1 MNEAIFVSSCVRGEI
16 DGVHEWG
23 APQLQIRV
31 KALTIL
37 LQIAHRGLTTSGSN
51 RAIFPVMKARILL
64 PAIFIFTAA
73 VAFAAEP
80 DKGLTV
86 HEWGTFTSVQG
97 ADGVQA
103 NWNPFVAPELPLFV
117 YNRGGPN
124 VNGTILGYKTA
135 FTTRQRMET
144 PVIYFY
150 SDHALTAD
158 VAVRFPQ
165 GVVTEWYPDKSAV
178 APSQLAPMA
187 ISPNAMPVFHLKDAQ
202 VAPVPAKVVPGGSDL
217 RTIIHDVVRS
227 APLTP
232 PALHWKN
239 VEILPPSADPAS
251 LPRENSGSHY
261 YAARE
266 TDASLLRT
274 TSDGKAETEKFLFYR
289 GVAGFVAPLTVKPVG
304 DDAAQVSL
312 TNSGPEEL
320 RNLFVYEVRADGRLA
335 WMPVLKLAPDETQA
349 VALSQ
354 ATGSGADSLAAAL
367 RSALVRE
374 GLYEKEAAAM
384 VKTWESSWFNERGMR
399 VLYTLPRA
407 WTDRVLPLTVTPVP
421 TSIERVMVA
430 RAEIITPQMEAAL
443 REKVDRYIAAKPEE
457 RAKIVEETRAL
468 GFGRFADVVMSRIRT
483 GGHPQEYYRLSWE
496 LIEATR
502 LTPKSAAKL

>member
-1 MNEAIFVSSCVRGEI
+1 
-16 DGVHEWG
+16 
-23 APQLQIRV
+23 
-31 KALTIL
+31 
-37 LQIAHRGLTTSGSN
+37 
-51 RAIFPVMKARILL
+51 MKTRILL

-73 VAFAAEP
+73 VALAADP
-80 DKGLTV
+80 DKGLIV

-97 ADGVQA
+97 ADGVQVY
-103 NWNPFVAPELPLFV
+103 WNPFVAPELPKFV
-117 YNRGGPN
+117 YDRHAPE
-124 VNGTILGYKTA
+124 LGSTYKTGVV
-135 FTTRQRMET
+135 TRQRMET

-165 GVVTEWYPDKSAV
+165 GTVTEWYPDKSAV
-178 APSQLAPMA
+178 TPNQLMPTV
-187 ISPNAMPVFHLKDAQ
+187 ISPNAIPAQHLKDAQ
-202 VAPVPAKVVPGGSDL
+202 AAPAPANVVPGGTYASIL
-217 RTIIHDVVRS
+217 PIIPAPTVS
-227 APLTP
+227 AP
-232 PALHWKN
+232 PALHWKK
-239 VEILPPSADPAS
+239 VEILPPSADAAS
-251 LPRENSGSHY
+251 LPQENSGSHY

-274 TSDGKAETEKFLFYR
+274 MSDGKAETEKFLFYR
-289 GVAGFVAPLTVKPVG
+289 GVASFVAPLTVKPVG
-304 DDAAQVSL
+304 DAAQVSL

-320 RNLFVYEVRADGRLA
+320 TNLFVYEVRADGRLA
-335 WMPVLKLAPDETQA
+335 WMPVSKLAPGESQA

-354 ATGSGADSLAAAL
+354 AIDSGADSLAAAL

-407 WTDRVLPLTVTPVP
+407 WTDRTLPLTVTPAP
-421 TSIERVMVA
+421 KSIERVMVA

-457 RAKIVEETRAL
+457 RAKIVDETRAL
-468 GFGRFADVVMSRIRT
+468 GLGRFADVVMSRIRA
-483 GGHPQEYYRLSWE
+483 GAHPQEYYQLSWQ
-496 LIEATR
+496 LLEAMR
-502 LTPKSAAKL
+502 ATPISAAKL

>member
-1 MNEAIFVSSCVRGEI
+1 
-16 DGVHEWG
+16 
-23 APQLQIRV
+23 
-31 KALTIL
+31 
-37 LQIAHRGLTTSGSN
+37 
-51 RAIFPVMKARILL
+51 MKARILL
-64 PAIFIFTAA
+64 PTIFIFTAA
-73 VAFAAEP
+73 ALFAAEP

-103 NWNPFVAPELPLFV
+103 NWNPFVAPELPRFV
-117 YNRGGPN
+117 YDRHAPELGG
-124 VNGTILGYKTA
+124 TFKTG

-165 GVVTEWYPDKSAV
+165 GIVTEWYPDKSAV
-178 APSQLAPMA
+178 PPSPIPVM
-187 ISPNAMPVFHLKDAQ
+187 INPNAIPAQHWKDPQA
-202 VAPVPAKVVPGGSDL
+202 AAASAKGVQSAADL
-217 RTIIHDVVRS
+217 RTIIPTVVPS
-227 APLTP
+227 APP
-232 PALHWKN
+232 APAALHWKK
-239 VEILPPSADPAS
+239 VEILPPSADAVS
-251 LPRENSGSHY
+251 LPQENSGSHY

-274 TSDGKAETEKFLFYR
+274 TTDGKTETEKFLFYR
-289 GVAGFVAPLTVKPVG
+289 GVASFVAPLTVKPVG
-304 DDAAQVSL
+304 NDGGQVSL
-312 TNSGPEEL
+312 TNSGAEEL
-320 RNLFVYEVRADGRLA
+320 ANLFVYEVRADGRVA
-335 WMPVLKLAPDETQA
+335 WMPVPKLAPGESQTVDI
-349 VALSQ
+349 SQ
-354 ATGSGADSLAAAL
+354 ATGAGVDVMVGLL

-384 VKTWESSWFNERGMR
+384 VKTWESSWFSERGMR

-407 WTDRVLPLTVTPVP
+407 WTDRMLPLTVTPVP
-421 TSIERVMVA
+421 KSIERVMVA

-483 GGHPQEYYRLSWE
+483 GQHPQEYYQLSWQ
-496 LIEATR
+496 LIEATKAV
-502 LTPKSAAKL
+502 TKPAAKL